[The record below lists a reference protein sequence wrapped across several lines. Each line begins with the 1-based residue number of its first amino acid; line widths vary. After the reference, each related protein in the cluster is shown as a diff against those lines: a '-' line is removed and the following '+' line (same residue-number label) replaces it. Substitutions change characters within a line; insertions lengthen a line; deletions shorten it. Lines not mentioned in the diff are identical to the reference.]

1 MGIRDALVAISDD
14 NKDDPLILSDA
25 IKDVDFKVWQQAMNL
40 EMDSMYSNQVW
51 ELVDL
56 PEEVK
61 PIRCKWIYKRKRG
74 VEGRVETFKA
84 RLVAKGY
91 TQKKRYRL

>member
-14 NKDDPLILSDA
+14 NKDDLLILSDA
-25 IKDVDFKVWQQAMNL
+25 MKDVDFKAWQQAVNL
-40 EMDSMYSNQVW
+40 EIESIYSNQVW
-51 ELVDL
+51 KLVDL
-56 PEEVK
+56 PERVK

-74 VEGRVETFKA
+74 TDGRVKTFKA

-91 TQKKRYRL
+91 T